1 MWIYYVLSGKGNP
14 VNKKKEGI
22 IHMGSH
28 LINETSPYL
37 LQHASNPVDWYPWC
51 SEAFERARK
60 EDKPVFLSIGY
71 STCHWCHVMA
81 HESFENAV
89 TAKVLN
95 DSFIAIKVDREE
107 RPDIDN
113 VYMSVCQAFT
123 GSGGWP
129 MSIFMTWDKKPFFAG
144 TYFPAYPRYGMP
156 GFNSLL
162 NTVKEQWESNRNS
175 LLKSAGQVVSQLKRQ
190 EQGSKNPDSVGE
202 GDSLYNKA
210 FNIFAETFDSV
221 AGGFG
226 TAPKFPSA
234 HNILFLI
241 LYAKQNNNEKAFGMA
256 SKTLI
261 QMRKGGIFD
270 HIGYGFSRYSTD
282 QYFLVPHFE
291 KMLYDNAMLIIA
303 YLAAYS
309 YADNFTDK
317 EIFLD
322 TAIKTAD
329 YILREMVSTDGGFYS
344 AQDADSEGM
353 EGKFYTWSFDEII
366 EVLGR
371 EKGEEFA
378 RVFDITYG
386 GNFEG
391 TNIPNLLK
399 SGIINNNFNGE
410 IKKLYNYRK
419 KRTKLHLDD
428 KHLVSWS
435 SMMAAAFAMLYR
447 VSGDRKYL
455 ETTLKAGLFI
465 EENLCSRAGLY
476 TSCRNGKCSG
486 KGFLNDYAFYTA
498 ALIEIYNS
506 TLDKSYL
513 DKAEHFCNEAVK
525 RFADNENGG
534 YFLSEPLDNELF
546 INPKETYDG
555 AMPGGNSAMSYNFT
569 RLYNLTQKG
578 VYKGLA
584 EKQFSFM
591 ELKAKDYPAGYSMF
605 LIAKMLYE
613 NPPVHIT
620 VVLEKNK
627 KPGDIDIMEDMPFL
641 ADIEVIQEDGEH
653 FLLNNKTTYY
663 VCKNHAC
670 LPPSNKAD
678 ICI

>member
-1 MWIYYVLSGKGNP
+1 
-14 VNKKKEGI
+14 
-22 IHMGSH
+22 MGSH

-620 VVLEKNK
+620 VVLENNK

>member
-1 MWIYYVLSGKGNP
+1 
-14 VNKKKEGI
+14 
-22 IHMGSH
+22 MGSH